1 MKNSLGPSGSAMI
14 TTDMAYKFLLT
25 RSTGDSLI
33 ESPITQIQIEYR
45 LGYNAASEIVKE
57 LENLEL
63 LSLPKD
69 SNNTREICL
78 LKATK

>member
-1 MKNSLGPSGSAMI
+1 MKHPIGSSI
-14 TTDMAYKFLLT
+14 PGQISVDMVYKFLLT
-25 RSTGDSLI
+25 RSTGDSVI
-33 ESPITQIQIEYR
+33 EAPITQIQIEYR

-69 SNNTREICL
+69 SKNTREIFL